1 MKKIKHILLSFVLLA
16 CDEPIKTE
24 DNTLKKEKGIIVKET
39 IIERYNADQTD
50 YKKDGMLVRL
60 SSSNEPLSGIVFYNF
75 SNGQLAYERE
85 YINGLLHGR
94 SVSYHE
100 NGQKS
105 SEGSLQKDQLHGEVR
120 AWDANGN
127 LEYSR
132 IYDKGNCVSGCN

>member
-1 MKKIKHILLSFVLLA
+1 MKKIKYILLFFVLLA

-24 DNTLKKEKGIIVKET
+24 DKTLKQEKGIIKET
-39 IIERYNADQTD
+39 ITERYNADQTD
-50 YKKDGMLVRL
+50 CKKDGMLVRL

-85 YINGLLHGR
+85 YMNGLLHGR

-105 SEGSLQKDQLHGEVR
+105 SEGSFQRDQLHGEVK

-127 LEYSR
+127 LENNR

>member
-1 MKKIKHILLSFVLLA
+1 MKKIKYILLFFVLLA

-24 DNTLKKEKGIIVKET
+24 DKTLKQEKGIIKET
-39 IIERYNADQTD
+39 ITERYNADQTD

-105 SEGSLQKDQLHGEVR
+105 SEGSFQRDQLHGEVK

-127 LEYSR
+127 LEYNR